1 VNVAPQRGKNFEA
14 LCYNRSPSRRI
25 DPVPCAS
32 RPGVRKDKF
41 ERRRSTMTERLDLLK
56 IAQEEQTGDLFKYLD
71 SIYKRSKIQ
80 PRGVS
85 DAVIWEGGNP
95 SGNVKAVAHALTD
108 AFALNGTLMALDVLG
123 LPFLGVPM
131 MAQYRH
137 DTKLKPL
144 EWFGKLDY
152 TAIKWS
158 TAGDALVNEN
168 GKKVVVMGKSA
179 NAPLRTAAGVYC
191 NVRPYGTITSVRF
204 MPGLPYSQDG
214 KKFRVDKDTGNIHS
228 EMNTPGVRMAYAVR
242 LFLKMVHE
250 TGEIG
255 RVATKPTQAQEDA
268 VNAGI
273 LRWLIQGTKFK
284 LNRRYAVDAYAEHKA
299 NVDGIV
305 ALLPKD
311 FKAGME
317 NWDGEIN
324 EHISDTNFGILLHDM
339 YQQRKAIVYATD
351 LDGDRL
357 TDLMADAPDVLRGW
371 GQMVLDHVKASTDM
385 KKVWKEMGF
394 TMTNGKDM
402 TSVMY
407 RMEGEPIFEQ
417 TLGSAD
423 AMLLR
428 LLAGDETVGGTKQP
442 YDPRIHFV
450 LINEAYKAANPGNE
464 RLSGWLDMQLETFD
478 KIYGSTRPRY
488 IEGYNKLKEA
498 IKPWG
503 K

>member
-1 VNVAPQRGKNFEA
+1 
-14 LCYNRSPSRRI
+14 
-25 DPVPCAS
+25 
-32 RPGVRKDKF
+32 
-41 ERRRSTMTERLDLLK
+41 MTDRLDLLK
-56 IAQEEQTGDLFKYLD
+56 IAQEEQSGNLFKLLD
-71 SIYKRSKIQ
+71 SIYRRSRIQ
-80 PRGVS
+80 PRGIS
-85 DAVIWEGGNP
+85 DAIIWEGGNP
-95 SGNVKAVAHALTD
+95 HGNVKPVAHSFTD
-108 AFALNGTLMALDVLG
+108 MFALNGTLMALDVLG

-131 MAQYRH
+131 MAQFRH
-137 DTKLKPL
+137 DTQLVSL
-144 EWFGKLDY
+144 EWFGKLEY
-152 TAIKWS
+152 TSLKWS
-158 TAGDALVNEN
+158 TAGDFLVNEN

-179 NAPLRTAAGVYC
+179 NAPLRTKAGVYC

-214 KKFRVDKDTGNIHS
+214 KKFRVDRDTGNIHS

-250 TGEIG
+250 TRQIG

-273 LRWLIQGTKFK
+273 LRWLLQGTKFELK
-284 LNRRYAVDAYAEHKA
+284 RRYAVDAYAEHKA
-299 NVDGIV
+299 NVDAIV

-317 NWDGEIN
+317 NWGGEIH
-324 EHISDTNFGILLHDM
+324 EHISDTNFGLLLHDM
-339 YQQRKAIVYATD
+339 MRQRKVIVYATD

-357 TDLMADAPDVLRGW
+357 TDLMADAPEALRNW
-371 GQMVLDHVKASTDM
+371 GQIVLDHVKAGADM
-385 KKVWKEMGF
+385 KKVWNDMGF
-394 TMTNGKDM
+394 TMKSGHDM

-407 RMEGEPIFEQ
+407 RMQGEPIFEQ

-428 LLAGDETVGGTKQP
+428 LLAGDETVGGEKQP

-450 LINEAYKAANPGNE
+450 LINEAYKAANPGNKE
-464 RLSGWLDMQLETFD
+464 LAGWLDAQLATFD
-478 KIYGSTRPRY
+478 KVYSGKRPRY
-488 IEGYNKLKEA
+488 IEGYNRLKEA

>member
-1 VNVAPQRGKNFEA
+1 
-14 LCYNRSPSRRI
+14 
-25 DPVPCAS
+25 
-32 RPGVRKDKF
+32 
-41 ERRRSTMTERLDLLK
+41 MTERIDLLK
-56 IAQEEQTGDLFKYLD
+56 IAKEEQSGDLFKLLD

-80 PRGVS
+80 PRGIS
-85 DAVIWEGGNP
+85 DAIIWEGGNQH
-95 SGNVKAVAHALTD
+95 GNLKPVAHSFTD
-108 AFALNGTLMALDVLG
+108 MFALNGTLMALDVLG

-131 MAQYRH
+131 MAQFRH
-137 DTKLKPL
+137 DTKLASL
-144 EWFGKLDY
+144 EWFGKLEY

-158 TAGDALVNEN
+158 TAGDFMVNQD
-168 GKKVVVMGKSA
+168 GKKVVVFGKSA

-214 KKFRVDKDTGNIHS
+214 KKFRVDRDTGNIHS

-250 TGEIG
+250 TKQIG

-273 LRWLIQGTKFK
+273 VRWLLQGTKFELK
-284 LNRRYAVDAYAEHKA
+284 RRYAVDAYAEHKA
-299 NVDGIV
+299 NVDAIV

-317 NWDGEIN
+317 NWSGEIN
-324 EHISDTNFGILLHDM
+324 EHISDTNFGLLLHDM
-339 YQQRKAIVYATD
+339 IRQRKAIVYATD

-357 TDLMADAPDVLRGW
+357 TDLMADAPEVLRNW
-371 GQMVLDHVKASTDM
+371 GQMVLDHAKTGADM
-385 KKVWKEMGF
+385 RKVWSEMGF
-394 TMTNGKDM
+394 TMKSGHDM

-407 RMEGEPIFEQ
+407 RMQGEPIFEQ

-428 LLAGDETVGGTKQP
+428 LLAGDETVGGEKQP

-450 LINEAYKAANPGNE
+450 LINEAYKAANPGNKE
-464 RLSGWLDMQLETFD
+464 LARWLDAQLATFD
-478 KIYGSTRPRY
+478 KIYGSKRPRY

>member
-1 VNVAPQRGKNFEA
+1 
-14 LCYNRSPSRRI
+14 
-25 DPVPCAS
+25 
-32 RPGVRKDKF
+32 
-41 ERRRSTMTERLDLLK
+41 LK
-56 IAQEEQTGDLFKYLD
+56 
-71 SIYKRSKIQ
+71 S
-80 PRGVS
+80 
-85 DAVIWEGGNP
+85 
-95 SGNVKAVAHALTD
+95 
-108 AFALNGTLMALDVLG
+108 
-123 LPFLGVPM
+123 
-131 MAQYRH
+131 
-137 DTKLKPL
+137 L
-144 EWFGKLDY
+144 EWFGKLDA
-152 TAIKWS
+152 TCIKWS
-158 TAGDALVNEN
+158 TAGDAMVNDN
-168 GKKVVVMGKSA
+168 GRKVVVMGKSA

-191 NVRPYGTITSVRF
+191 NVRPYGTITNVRF

-214 KKFRVDKDTGNIHS
+214 KKFNVDKSTGNIHS

-242 LFLKMVHE
+242 LFLQLVNE
-250 TGEIG
+250 TGYVG

-273 LRWLIQGTKFK
+273 VRWLLQGTKFK
-284 LNRRYAVDAYAEHKA
+284 LNRQYAVDAYAEHKA
-299 NVDGIV
+299 NVDAIV

-317 NWDGEIN
+317 SWKGEIN

-339 YQQRKAIVYATD
+339 YQQRNAIVYSTD

-371 GQMVLDHVKASTDM
+371 GQKILDHVKAGTDM
-385 KKVWKEMGF
+385 NKLWKDMGF

-428 LLAGDETVGGTKQP
+428 LLAGDETVGGEKQP

-450 LINEAYKAANPGNE
+450 LINDAYKAANPDHKD
-464 RLSGWLDMQLETFD
+464 LAGWLDAQLATFD
-478 KIYGSTRPRY
+478 KLYGGKRPRY
-488 IEGYNKLKEA
+488 IEGYNQLKQA

-503 K
+503 SK

>member
-1 VNVAPQRGKNFEA
+1 MT
-14 LCYNRSPSRRI
+14 
-25 DPVPCAS
+25 
-32 RPGVRKDKF
+32 DK
-41 ERRRSTMTERLDLLK
+41 LDLLK
-56 IAQEEQTGDLFKYLD
+56 IAQEENSGDLFKYLD
-71 SIYKRSKIQ
+71 SIFKRSKIQ
-80 PRGVS
+80 PKGFT

-95 SGNVKAVAHALTD
+95 HGGVKPVAHAFTD
-108 AFALNGTLMALDVLG
+108 TFALNGTLMALDVLG

-137 DTKLKPL
+137 DTNLKPL

-152 TAIKWS
+152 TALKWS

-168 GKKVVVMGKSA
+168 GKKVVVAGKSA

-191 NVRPYGTITSVRF
+191 NVRPYGSITSIRF
-204 MPGLPYSQDG
+204 MPGLPYSQDK
-214 KKFRVDKDTGNIHS
+214 KKFNVDRKTGNIHS
-228 EMNTPGVRMAYAVR
+228 EMNTPGTRMAYAAR

-250 TGEIG
+250 TGQIG

-273 LRWLIQGTKFK
+273 FRWLLKGTKFQLK
-284 LNRRYAVDAYAEHKA
+284 RAYAVDAYEEHKD
-299 NVDGIV
+299 NVDAIV

-317 NWDGEIN
+317 SWGGEVY
-324 EHISDTNFGILLHDM
+324 EHIADTNFGLLLHDM
-339 YQQRKAIVYATD
+339 IRQRKCIVYATD

-357 TDLMADAPDVLRGW
+357 TDLMADAPEVLRNW
-371 GQMVLDHVKASTDM
+371 GQFVLDHVKAGVDM
-385 KKVWKEMGF
+385 RKVWTDMGF
-394 TMTNGKDM
+394 TMKSGHDM
-402 TSVMY
+402 TSIMY
-407 RMEGEPIFEQ
+407 RIHGDPIFEQ

-428 LLAGDETVGGTKQP
+428 LLAGDETVGGEKQP

-450 LINEAYKAANPGNE
+450 LINEAYKFANPGNTE
-464 RLSGWLDMQLETFD
+464 LARWLDEQLATFD
-478 KIYGSTRPRY
+478 KIYGTKRPLY
-488 IEGYNKLKEA
+488 LDGYNKLKEA

-503 K
+503 T

>member
-1 VNVAPQRGKNFEA
+1 MA
-14 LCYNRSPSRRI
+14 
-25 DPVPCAS
+25 
-32 RPGVRKDKF
+32 
-41 ERRRSTMTERLDLLK
+41 ERLDLLK
-56 IAQEEQTGDLFKYLD
+56 IAQEEQNGDLFKLLD
-71 SIYKRSKIQ
+71 STLKRSKIE
-80 PRGVS
+80 PRGTS
-85 DAVIWEGGNP
+85 NAVIWEGGNWTGKVNP
-95 SGNVKAVAHALTD
+95 VAHALTD
-108 AFALNGTLMALDVLG
+108 MFALNGTLMALDVLG

-137 DTKLKPL
+137 DTKLASL

-158 TAGDALVNEN
+158 TAGDFLVNEN

-191 NVRPYGTITSVRF
+191 NVRPYGTITNVRF
-204 MPGLPYSQDG
+204 MPGLPYSQDN
-214 KKFRVDKDTGNIHS
+214 KKFRVDRDTGNIHS
-228 EMNTPGVRMAYAVR
+228 EMNTPGVRMAYAAR
-242 LFLKMVHE
+242 LFLKLVND
-250 TGEIG
+250 TGSIG
-255 RVATKPTQAQEDA
+255 RIATKPTQAREDA

-273 LRWLIQGTKFK
+273 LRWLMQGTKFK
-284 LNRRYAVDAYAEHKA
+284 LGRRYVVDAYEEHRE
-299 NVDGIV
+299 NVDAIV

-317 NWDGEIN
+317 NWRGEIH

-339 YQQRKAIVYATD
+339 YQQRNAIVYATD

-371 GQMVLDHVKASTDM
+371 GQKVLDHAKAGQDIN
-385 KKVWKEMGF
+385 KVWKEMGF

-407 RMEGEPIFEQ
+407 RMEGPPIFEQ

-428 LLAGDETVGGTKQP
+428 LLAGDETVGGEKQP

-450 LINEAYKAANPGNE
+450 LINEAYKAANPDNKE
-464 RLSGWLDMQLETFD
+464 LHRWLDQQLETFD
-478 KIYGSTRPRY
+478 KIYSAKRPRY
-488 IEGYNKLKEA
+488 LEGYAKLKEA

>member
-1 VNVAPQRGKNFEA
+1 
-14 LCYNRSPSRRI
+14 
-25 DPVPCAS
+25 
-32 RPGVRKDKF
+32 
-41 ERRRSTMTERLDLLK
+41 MTERLDLLK
-56 IAQEEQTGDLFKYLD
+56 IAQEEQDGDLFKLLD
-71 SIYKRSKIQ
+71 GIYKRSDKK
-80 PRGVS
+80 PRGIS
-85 DAVIWEGGNP
+85 DAVIWEGGNWT
-95 SGNVKAVAHALTD
+95 GNVKPVAHAFTD
-108 AFALNGTLMALDVLG
+108 MFALNGTIMALDVLG
-123 LPFLGVPM
+123 LPFLAVPM
-131 MAQYRH
+131 MAQFRH
-137 DTKLKPL
+137 DTKLASL

-158 TAGDALVNEN
+158 TAGDFLVNEN

-204 MPGLPYSQDG
+204 MPGLPYSQDK
-214 KKFRVDKDTGNIHS
+214 KKFRVDRDTGNVHS

-242 LFLKMVHE
+242 LFLKMVHD
-250 TGEIG
+250 TGQLG

-268 VNAGI
+268 INAGI
-273 LRWLIQGTKFK
+273 VRWLLQGTKFK
-284 LNRRYAVDAYAEHKA
+284 LGRRYAVDAYEEHRE
-299 NVDGIV
+299 NVDAIV

-317 NWDGEIN
+317 NWSGEIH

-371 GQMVLDHVKASTDM
+371 GQKVLDHVKAGADIN
-385 KKVWKEMGF
+385 KVWRDMGF

-407 RMEGEPIFEQ
+407 RIEGQPIFEQ

-428 LLAGDETVGGTKQP
+428 LLAGDETVGGEKQP

-450 LINEAYKAANPGNE
+450 LINEAYKAANPDNKE
-464 RLSGWLDMQLETFD
+464 LARWLDEQLAKFD
-478 KIYGSTRPRY
+478 QIYGTKRPRY
-488 IEGYNKLKEA
+488 LEGYAKLEEA

-503 K
+503 SR

>member
-1 VNVAPQRGKNFEA
+1 MAEA
-14 LCYNRSPSRRI
+14 
-25 DPVPCAS
+25 
-32 RPGVRKDKF
+32 
-41 ERRRSTMTERLDLLK
+41 LDLLK
-56 IAQEEQTGDLFKYLD
+56 IAQEEQDGDLFKLLD
-71 SIYKRSKIQ
+71 SVYKRSKIQ

-85 DAVIWEGGNP
+85 DAVIWEGGNT
-95 SGNVKAVAHALTD
+95 SGGVKPVAHAFTD
-108 AFALNGTLMALDVLG
+108 MFALNGTLMALDVLG

-131 MAQYRH
+131 MAQFRH
-137 DTKLKPL
+137 DTRLASL

-158 TAGDALVNEN
+158 TAGDFMVNEN
-168 GKKVVVMGKSA
+168 GKKVVVRGKSA

-191 NVRPYGTITSVRF
+191 NVRPYGSITSVRF
-204 MPGLPYSQDG
+204 MPGLPYSQDS
-214 KKFRVDKDTGNIHS
+214 KQFKVERETGNIHS

-250 TGEIG
+250 TGQIG

-273 LRWLIQGTKFK
+273 VRWLLQGTKFELK
-284 LNRRYAVDAYAEHKA
+284 RKYAVDAYAEHKA
-299 NVDGIV
+299 NVDAIV
-305 ALLPKD
+305 ALLPRD

-317 NWDGEIN
+317 NWGGEIY
-324 EHISDTNFGILLHDM
+324 EHISDTNFGLLLHDM
-339 YQQRKAIVYATD
+339 IRQRKSIVYATD

-357 TDLMADAPDVLRGW
+357 TDLMADAPDVLRDW
-371 GQMVLDHVKASTDM
+371 GQIVLDHVKAGADM
-385 KKVWKEMGF
+385 KKVWRDMGF

-407 RMEGEPIFEQ
+407 RVQGEPIFEQ

-428 LLAGDETVGGTKQP
+428 LLDGDETVGGEKQP

-450 LINEAYKAANPGNE
+450 LINEAYKAANPGNAE
-464 RLSGWLDMQLETFD
+464 LARWLDAQLETFD
-478 KIYGSTRPRY
+478 KIYGGKRPRY
-488 IEGYNKLKEA
+488 LDGYAKLKQA

-503 K
+503 TK

>member
-1 VNVAPQRGKNFEA
+1 MN
-14 LCYNRSPSRRI
+14 
-25 DPVPCAS
+25 
-32 RPGVRKDKF
+32 
-41 ERRRSTMTERLDLLK
+41 ERLDLLK
-56 IAQEEQTGDLFKYLD
+56 IAREEQSGDLFKLLD
-71 SIYKRSKIQ
+71 GIYKRSRIQ
-80 PRGVS
+80 PRGIS
-85 DAVIWEGGNP
+85 DAIIWEGG
-95 SGNVKAVAHALTD
+95 SQHGNVKPVAHALTD
-108 AFALNGTLMALDVLG
+108 MFALNGTLMALDVLG

-131 MAQYRH
+131 MAQFRH
-137 DTKLKPL
+137 DTRLKSL
-144 EWFGKLDY
+144 DWFGKLEY

-158 TAGDALVNEN
+158 TAGDFVVNEN
-168 GKKVVVMGKSA
+168 GKKVVVYGKSA
-179 NAPLRTAAGVYC
+179 NAPLRTVAGVYC
-191 NVRPYGTITSVRF
+191 NVRSYGTVTGVRS

-214 KKFRVDKDTGNIHS
+214 KKFHVDPATGNIHS

-250 TGEIG
+250 TGQIG
-255 RVATKPTQAQEDA
+255 RVAAKPTQAQEDA

-273 LRWLIQGTKFK
+273 LRWLLQGTKFELK
-284 LNRRYAVDAYAEHKA
+284 RRYAVDAYAEHKA
-299 NVDGIV
+299 NVDAII

-317 NWDGEIN
+317 NWGGEIN
-324 EHISDTNFGILLHDM
+324 EHISDTNYGILLHDM

-371 GQMVLDHVKASTDM
+371 GQMVLDHVKAGSDM
-385 KKVWKEMGF
+385 KKVWRDMGF

-402 TSVMY
+402 ESVMY

-428 LLAGDETVGGTKQP
+428 LLAGDETAGGEKQP

-450 LINEAYKAANPGNE
+450 LIKDAYKAANPGHQE
-464 RLSGWLDMQLETFD
+464 LAHWLDAQLETFD
-478 KIYGSTRPRY
+478 KIYGGERPRY
-488 IEGYNKLKEA
+488 IEGYESLKKA

>member
-1 VNVAPQRGKNFEA
+1 
-14 LCYNRSPSRRI
+14 
-25 DPVPCAS
+25 
-32 RPGVRKDKF
+32 
-41 ERRRSTMTERLDLLK
+41 MTERLDLLK
-56 IAQEEQTGDLFKYLD
+56 IAQEEQDGDLFKLLD
-71 SIYKRSKIQ
+71 SIYERADVQ
-80 PRGVS
+80 PRGAK
-85 DAVIWEGGNP
+85 DAVIWKGGNWV
-95 SGNVKAVAHALTD
+95 GNVNPVAHAFTD
-108 AFALNGTLMALDVLG
+108 MFALNGTIMAADVLG
-123 LPFLGVPM
+123 LPFLAVPM

-137 DTKLKPL
+137 DTKLAPL

-158 TAGDALVNEN
+158 TAGDALVNEK

-204 MPGLPYSQDG
+204 MPGLPYSQD
-214 KKFRVDKDTGNIHS
+214 KRRFKVERDTGNIHS
-228 EMNTPGVRMAYAVR
+228 EMNTPGVRMAYAAR

-250 TGEIG
+250 TGAIG

-273 LRWLIQGTKFK
+273 LRWLMQGTKFK
-284 LNRRYAVDAYAEHKA
+284 LGRRYVVDAYEEHRE
-299 NVDGIV
+299 NVDAIV

-317 NWDGEIN
+317 NWGGEVH

-339 YQQRKAIVYATD
+339 YQKRNAIVYATD

-371 GQMVLDHVKASTDM
+371 AQKVLDHVKAGMDVN
-385 KKVWKEMGF
+385 KLWREMGF

-407 RMEGEPIFEQ
+407 RMEGPPIFEQ

-428 LLAGDETVGGTKQP
+428 LLAGDETVGGEKQP

-450 LINEAYKAANPGNE
+450 LINDAYKAANPGNTK
-464 RLSGWLDMQLETFD
+464 LAAWLDEQLAAFD
-478 KIYGSTRPRY
+478 KVYGGKRPRY
-488 IEGYNKLKEA
+488 LDGYAKLKEA